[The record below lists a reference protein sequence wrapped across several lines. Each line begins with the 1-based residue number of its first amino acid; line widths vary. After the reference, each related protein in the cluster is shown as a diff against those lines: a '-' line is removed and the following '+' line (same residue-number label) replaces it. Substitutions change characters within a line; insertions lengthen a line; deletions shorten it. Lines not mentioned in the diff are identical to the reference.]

1 MVEQKE
7 HANESNKIPK
17 MPPFLPQQLVILS
30 LGLMVACAG
39 AMPAV
44 GPAVFPAAS
53 GSPFGVFPGSAAA
66 PFAAYT
72 NGPFA
77 AAFPGAPFGG
87 AAPLVNAPL
96 GAAPLAV
103 SSSQRLDYF
112 NQFNAAFGPPAAGRL
127 LAAGPAGVAAL
138 NAPPFPASRFSIQP
152 ARLIAPG
159 PFFF

>member
-1 MVEQKE
+1 M
-7 HANESNKIPK
+7 
-17 MPPFLPQQLVILS
+17 QQMLVILS

-72 NGPFA
+72 NGPFGGAASFVGVPFGA

>member
-1 MVEQKE
+1 M
-7 HANESNKIPK
+7 
-17 MPPFLPQQLVILS
+17 QQMLVILS
-30 LGLMVACAG
+30 LGLMVACTG

-44 GPAVFPAAS
+44 GPALFPAAP
-53 GSPFGVFPGSAAA
+53 GAAPFGVFPGSAAA
-66 PFAAYT
+66 APFAAYT
-72 NGPFA
+72 NGQFGVPFGVAGVPFGA
-77 AAFPGAPFGG
+77 AAFPGAPFGA

-127 LAAGPAGVAAL
+127 LAAGPAGIAA
-138 NAPPFPASRFSIQP
+138 PFAATRLIQP

-159 PFFF
+159 SFFF

>member
-1 MVEQKE
+1 M
-7 HANESNKIPK
+7 
-17 MPPFLPQQLVILS
+17 QQQMLVILS

-39 AMPAV
+39 ALPAV
-44 GPAVFPAAS
+44 GPALFPAAPAA
-53 GSPFGVFPGSAAA
+53 PFGVFPGSAAA

-72 NGPFA
+72 NGQFGVPFG
-77 AAFPGAPFGG
+77 AFAGAPFGA

-96 GAAPLAV
+96 AAAPLAV

-127 LAAGPAGVAAL
+127 LAAGPAGVA
-138 NAPPFPASRFSIQP
+138 PFPAGRLIQP

-159 PFFF
+159 SFFF

>member
-1 MVEQKE
+1 M
-7 HANESNKIPK
+7 
-17 MPPFLPQQLVILS
+17 L
-30 LGLMVACAG
+30 ACAG

-53 GSPFGVFPGSAAA
+53 GSSFGVFPGSAAA

-72 NGPFA
+72 NGPFGGPFGSAASFVGVPFGA
-77 AAFPGAPFGG
+77 AAFPGAPFGA

-138 NAPPFPASRFSIQP
+138 NAPPFPASRFQIQP
-152 ARLIAPG
+152 TRLIAPG
-159 PFFF
+159 AFFF